1 LNFKLLHVI
10 FGIKQIKPA
19 REAEF
24 KYAFQDCEVGA
35 MPPFGNLYDMEVLLP
50 NHWQIRYLT
59 IPAKDGVRNTKKPS
73 EKFSLKVF
81 FVFKYYILMFMPGS

>member
-24 KYAFQDCEVGA
+24 KYAFQDCEVRVF
-35 MPPFGNLYDMEVLLP
+35 PPFYNLYNMEVLLP
-50 NHWQIRYLT
+50 NHWPIRYLT
-59 IPAKDGVRNTKKPS
+59 IPAKDGVRNTKKTFREIFP
-73 EKFSLKVF
+73 EGF
-81 FVFKYYILMFMPGS
+81 FCIQV